1 MGGGGGWRGKMYNRR
16 GWVGGGGVARS
27 DSLRLR
33 RGHFVGPQTPSLH
46 LLSNLFANVCSS
58 PSPRLIT
65 MTPERPL
72 IQRLRQCKP
81 ACTRLSWPLPNLPHR
96 QLQALDVST
105 ALPTAP
111 HSSITENWQLWMY
124 PQHSLQ
130 HEHPPLLTG
139 SSGCINCTPY
149 STKLLHH

>member
-1 MGGGGGWRGKMYNRR
+1 MARKNVQQKGLGWGG
-16 GWVGGGGVARS
+16 GGGGVARS

-111 HSSITENWQLWMY
+111 HSSITEDWQLWMY
-124 PQHSLQ
+124 QLHSLQ
-130 HEHPPLLTG
+130 HEHPPLLRTG

-149 STKLLHH
+149 STTLLHH